1 MVAFTQ
7 WLTVIALAATPAL
20 VLGQSAAAAAGI
32 GFGLDP
38 WIMVPVIAL
47 SGFVEGMLL
56 AYLAGIST
64 RIKFVHR
71 WCEKLQKPK
80 AVALANRWGPWGGM
94 FIGVAA
100 VGQEPIIIA
109 LRWLGI
115 ETRKMWLPTFAS
127 NVVFAVLYYWIVR
140 LGWSW
145 I

>member
-1 MVAFTQ
+1 MVAVTQ

-47 SGFVEGMLL
+47 
-56 AYLAGIST
+56 
-64 RIKFVHR
+64 
-71 WCEKLQKPK
+71 
-80 AVALANRWGPWGGM
+80 
-94 FIGVAA
+94 
-100 VGQEPIIIA
+100 
-109 LRWLGI
+109 RWLGI